1 MVLNW
6 NLKYWCEFMVFKMD
20 GQPHKHNCVCLA
32 VVIYVNIHNLHY
44 LQVPYVQIY
53 VLKFIYNPKINHY
66 SAFPVIFPGY
76 L

>member
-1 MVLNW
+1 
-6 NLKYWCEFMVFKMD
+6 MD
-20 GQPHKHNCVCLA
+20 RQPHKHNCVCLA